1 MHSLCVACMA
11 TPPNLFLKMAAL
23 GEGRTRLR
31 ERVSSLNRVHRTL
44 WWCQGSGGPTDG
56 RGTVCVCCCHVT
68 WQDSTCVAQRSM
80 EKTRESTRQWGY
92 YSNTRGLSRV
102 PVSVW
107 YMLGSSLGE
116 IKWEWSRDPELCI
129 GKQLKLASV
138 GHMGWWVQCTSS
150 RDRGQD
156 AWPSQILVWPL
167 TVRTI
172 SIFTIDCPW
181 LQPLDCWS

>member
-116 IKWEWSRDPELCI
+116 KKWEWSRDPGCVLV
-129 GKQLKLASV
+129 KQ
-138 GHMGWWVQCTSS
+138 HMGHRSRGGDSNIHCTSS
-150 RDRGQD
+150 CDRGQN
-156 AWPSQILVWPL
+156 AWLSQILVWL
-167 TVRTI
+167 
-172 SIFTIDCPW
+172 
-181 LQPLDCWS
+181 